1 MPLDILLEP
10 HPSSC
15 YRTRWGPKEKNAV
28 AYSLDSFLVT
38 EAPVPP
44 PPPVMPPTPP
54 AESAQPHTRPIIQ
67 YVEREPSM
75 SSLKVRAEKE
85 KELAEAESYW
95 RERIHKLEHE
105 VRLGG
110 PFEWPQTCAL
120 L

>member
-1 MPLDILLEP
+1 
-10 HPSSC
+10 
-15 YRTRWGPKEKNAV
+15 
-28 AYSLDSFLVT
+28 
-38 EAPVPP
+38 
-44 PPPVMPPTPP
+44 
-54 AESAQPHTRPIIQ
+54 
-67 YVEREPSM
+67 M

-85 KELAEAESYW
+85 TELAEAESYW